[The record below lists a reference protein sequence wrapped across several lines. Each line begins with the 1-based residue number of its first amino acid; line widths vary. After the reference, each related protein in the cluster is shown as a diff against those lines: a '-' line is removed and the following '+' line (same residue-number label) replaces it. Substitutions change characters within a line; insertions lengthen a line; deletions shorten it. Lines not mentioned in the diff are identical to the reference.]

1 MKVLNFCCI
10 GLKLHYGDLTD
21 STNLVKLIS
30 EVSNI
35 SDVYQRFS
43 QDFFSGGRNKNA
55 EGVAKPVSK
64 LVLKFSQMVG
74 GGTTILPGGEL
85 KPHLWLCF

>member
-21 STNLVKLIS
+21 STSLVKLIS

-35 SDVYQRFS
+35 SDIYQRFS
-43 QDFFSGGRNKNA
+43 QNFFSGGRNNA
-55 EGVAKPVSK
+55 EGVARSVSD
-64 LVLKFSQMVG
+64 VG
-74 GGTTILPGGEL
+74 GDKNSARGGL
-85 KPHLWLCF
+85 GPQLWLRV